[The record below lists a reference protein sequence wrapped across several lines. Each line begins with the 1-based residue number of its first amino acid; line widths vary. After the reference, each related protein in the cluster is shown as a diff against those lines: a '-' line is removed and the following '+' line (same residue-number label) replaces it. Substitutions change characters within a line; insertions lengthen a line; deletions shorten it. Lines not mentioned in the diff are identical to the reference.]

1 MEPRLCLTMER
12 LLRQL
17 GNRAHER
24 LSIKTYFQPIYYG
37 NGLLLLC
44 AGAPLP

>member
-1 MEPRLCLTMER
+1 MAVGSVRGDNMEPRLCLTMER

-24 LSIKTYFQPIYYG
+24 LSIKTYFQPI
-37 NGLLLLC
+37 L
-44 AGAPLP
+44 